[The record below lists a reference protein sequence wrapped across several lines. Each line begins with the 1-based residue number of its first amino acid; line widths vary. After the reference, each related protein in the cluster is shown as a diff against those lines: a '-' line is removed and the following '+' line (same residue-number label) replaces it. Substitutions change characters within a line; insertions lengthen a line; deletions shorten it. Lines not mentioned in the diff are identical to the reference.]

1 MASSTRDLIL
11 RTLRVQGK
19 CSVKDLADAASVSP
33 VSVRHHLSNLRAQG
47 LVNVE
52 EKRHGVGRPR
62 HEYSLTE
69 QALEL
74 SPTRYLR
81 LTNRLIDEIKQSMPE
96 GKVLELFAAVASS
109 MAETYAEQL
118 KGLPIDERMQRL
130 TELLSAEGFE
140 ADLVQRGDSLVIREL
155 SCPYLRVGK
164 QHPEV
169 CQVDQDFIAT
179 ALSLPVERVTCL
191 LEGDAHCSY
200 EVKLGDI
207 QVEREQHE

>member
-19 CSVKDLADAASVSP
+19 CSVKDLTVAASVSP
-33 VSVRHHLSNLRAQG
+33 VSVRHHLSNLQAKG
-47 LVNVE
+47 LVSVE

-74 SPTRYLR
+74 SPSRYLR
-81 LTNRLIDEIKQSMPE
+81 LTNRLIDEIKESLPE
-96 GKVLELFAAVASS
+96 GKVLELFAAVAST
-109 MAETYAEQL
+109 MAETYAQQL

-130 TELLSAEGFE
+130 IELLSAEGFD
-140 ADLVQRGDSLVIREL
+140 ADLQQHGDSLVIREFL
-155 SCPYLRVGK
+155 CPYLRVGK
-164 QHPEV
+164 EHPEV

-191 LEGDAHCSY
+191 LEGDTHCSY
-200 EVKLGDI
+200 KVSLEDI
-207 QVEREQHE
+207 KVEREQHE

>member
-1 MASSTRDLIL
+1 MANETRDVIV
-11 RTLRVQGK
+11 RTLRTQGK
-19 CSVKDLADAASVSP
+19 CTIKELADAASVSP
-33 VSVRHHLSNLRAQG
+33 VSVRHHISNLQVQG

-52 EKRHGVGRPR
+52 ERRQGVGRPR
-62 HEYSLTE
+62 HVYSLTE

-74 SPTRYLR
+74 FPTRYLR
-81 LTNRLIDEIKQSMPE
+81 LTNRLIDEMKESLPE

-109 MAETYAEQL
+109 MAETYAQQL
-118 KGLPIDERMQRL
+118 KGLPLEERMQRL

-140 ADLVQRGDSLVIREL
+140 ADLQQRGDVLVIREL
-155 SCPYLRVGK
+155 SCPYLHVGK
-164 QHPEV
+164 EHPEV

-200 EVKLGDI
+200 EVNIRDA
-207 QVEREQHE
+207 QVESLEYE